1 MSTPIKLLVTT
12 AFVNSG
18 EFQISA
24 FANGRNKYKK
34 MKQTICMFSFQEKL
48 ATLSHIVTMADFAMA
63 MKKKLADINLHS
75 FNDFKMKI
83 GKCKIGILKSIN
95 DRRCRN
101 VLGSTG
107 KQSY

>member
-1 MSTPIKLLVTT
+1 
-12 AFVNSG
+12 
-18 EFQISA
+18 
-24 FANGRNKYKK
+24 
-34 MKQTICMFSFQEKL
+34 MFSFQEKL